1 MIRFTAM
8 FVAAL
13 ALGLSLNVT
22 DAKALNDCPP
32 SSVGAP
38 SAIFILFAVGSD
50 QIDADNMA
58 KIKKAAESAKAL
70 YARRV
75 CLRGKADKQ
84 GNAAYNL
91 KLSDRRADVV
101 AKALIKQGVD
111 PKVVQIIGKGEGY
124 GDSISILEDSQIDR
138 SVRITIIK

>member
-1 MIRFTAM
+1 MIRIATM
-8 FVAAL
+8 FAAAL
-13 ALGLSLNVT
+13 ALALSLNIT
-22 DAKALNDCPP
+22 SAKAATDCPP
-32 SSVGAP
+32 PSPGAP
-38 SAIFILFAVGSD
+38 SAIFILFAVGSY
-50 QIDADNMA
+50 QIDADNME

-84 GNAAYNL
+84 GNADYNL
-91 KLSDRRADVV
+91 QLSDKRANAV

-124 GDSISILEDSQIDR
+124 GDSISLFEDSQIDR
-138 SVRITIIK
+138 SVRITIIR